1 MKIIACGAGG
11 NKAAQGLL
19 YHRVFSNLDD
29 ILMMNS
35 TERDFPKEASK
46 NCVLIQN
53 IGGCGKEREVG
64 KDIMVKYLDD
74 PVARN
79 KLDEFLGD
87 DTHLV
92 LIGSMGG
99 GTGSGGLNV
108 LAKYARDLLEM
119 DVTLI
124 AFKGFL
130 EDTREMKNSIDF
142 LKEVPENI
150 AFQIIANSS
159 FLNEC
164 GGNKVR
170 AEFAANFEFAR
181 RISIMLGTPLVPSQ
195 QNIDANDLYKITTT
209 PGYQTVEYVKF
220 EDIKNKNQM
229 DEVIQNMIDN
239 THSLPTEPGCTCIG
253 VMLNVKEKTLNSFD
267 FTYRVIDQAYSN
279 EVTPEKFPHIQY
291 CSDSRDD
298 KEWMSLIVSG
308 LKLPMNELQK
318 LYTQYLR
325 ALDKLEKESKDQF
338 FDTVKKLDTNRTP
351 RRFGNGIR
359 KARKQSSS
367 ITDIGDFLTS
377 VRTGDPKPSN
387 GTFKPNEKF

>member
-11 NKAAQGLL
+11 NKAAQGLI
-19 YHRVFSNLDD
+19 YHHVLPNLDN

-35 TERDFPKEASK
+35 TERDFPKEAAK

-53 IGGCGKEREVG
+53 IGGCGKEREIG
-64 KDIMVKYLDD
+64 KEIMVNYLND
-74 PVARN
+74 PVARG
-79 KLDEFLGD
+79 KLDEFLGE

-130 EDTREMKNSIDF
+130 EDTREMKNTIDF
-142 LKEVPENI
+142 LKEVPDNI
-150 AFQIIANSS
+150 AIQIIDNSS

-181 RISIMLGTPLVPSQ
+181 RISFMMGTPLVPSQ
-195 QNIDANDLYKITTT
+195 QNIDANDLYKIITT
-209 PGYQTVEYVKF
+209 PGYQTIEYCKF
-220 EDIKNKNQM
+220 EDVKNKNQLN
-229 DEVIQNMIDN
+229 EVIQHMIDN
-239 THSLPTEPGCTCIG
+239 SHSLPTEPGCTSIG
-253 VMLNVKEKTLNSFD
+253 VMLNVKDKTLNSFD
-267 FTYRVIDQAYSN
+267 FAYSIIDQAYSS
-279 EVTPEKFPHIQY
+279 EITPEKFPHIQY
-291 CSDSRDD
+291 CSETGDE
-298 KEWMSLIVSG
+298 KEWMALIVSG

-325 ALDKLEKESKDQF
+325 ALEKLEAESKDQF
-338 FDTVKKLDTNRTP
+338 FDTVKKLNTDRSP

-367 ITDIGDFLTS
+367 ISDIGDFLTS
-377 VRTGDPKPSN
+377 VRTGEVKASN
-387 GTFKPNEKF
+387 GTFKANEKF